1 MYPASVFPT
10 LTKCDTQT
18 TWFERFLRGVELRIG
33 SKYRPDQEIS
43 IEVMKLI
50 MEKVEA
56 AVKGEASILESR
68 DLTKKG
74 AYIMSYFVASLMWG
88 RGFNYGFIRIAAS
101 NWKKEGR
108 GPWLMW

>member
-1 MYPASVFPT
+1 MI
-10 LTKCDTQT
+10 
-18 TWFERFLRGVELRIG
+18 GVELRIG

-56 AVKGEASILESR
+56 AVKREASILESR

-88 RGFNYGFIRIAAS
+88 RGVNYGFIRIAAS
-101 NWKKEGR
+101 NCKKEGR